1 MAQLWVGT
9 TEIWESEEQLMN
21 IVRQQTGIAPLA
33 CWFSRNKETGTLDG
47 YGFIQFNN
55 ISDAATV
62 LRLLQGAPIPNMPN
76 AQFKLN
82 WSSTKGSSDVNTIR
96 QATGYSVYVG
106 NLPISVNE
114 SRLLEFFR
122 RYFHSVISAR
132 LIKGTDGISKGYGFV
147 KFNTQK
153 EVDDAIRLLNGSTEF
168 GRGIKVSE
176 ATGNRVH
183 MEPNKIDAS
192 NTTLIV
198 QNIDPEIV
206 KEETLFQHFKPYGN
220 VLSVKFIPDHPDWAN
235 VTMETSVQAES
246 AKNALQGTRFGGTT
260 KCEIQFG
267 RPSEDPLVT
276 VPEVTVPV
284 IKPPKVSKKFQ
295 AKFFNETGV
304 DRVLDVIQRYAESNR
319 DNTII
324 NADPTISNR
333 IYSQR
338 ISKENLLMECESYT
352 DTIPSSIKSWYY

>member
-1 MAQLWVGT
+1 MSQLWVGT
-9 TEIWESEEQLMN
+9 TEIWESEEQLMR
-21 IVRQQTGIAPLA
+21 VVKQETGIAPLA
-33 CWFSRNKETGTLDG
+33 CWFSRNKETGTLEG

-55 ISDAATV
+55 TSEAATV
-62 LRLLQGAPIPNMPN
+62 LRLLQGAPIPNKPN

-82 WSSTKGSSDVNTIR
+82 WSSTKGSSDINTVR

-106 NLPISVNE
+106 NLPISVDE
-114 SRLLEFFR
+114 SRLLQFFR
-122 RYFHSVISAR
+122 RYFQSAISAR

-153 EVDDAIRLLNGSTEF
+153 EVDNAIRILNGSTEF

-183 MEPNKIDAS
+183 MEQNKIDSS

-220 VLSVKFIPDHPDWAN
+220 VLSVKFIPEHPDWAN

-267 RPSEDPLVT
+267 RPSEEALPKI
-276 VPEVTVPV
+276 EVTVPV
-284 IKPPKVSKKFQ
+284 IKPPKLSKKFK
-295 AKFFNETGV
+295 AKFFNEAGI
-304 DRVLDVIQRYAESNR
+304 DRVIDVIQRFAESNR
-319 DNTII
+319 DNTIM
-324 NADPTISNR
+324 NADPSLANR
-333 IYSQR
+333 AYSQQ
-338 ISKENLLMECESYT
+338 IFGESLLMQWNTYT
-352 DTIPSSIKSWYY
+352 DKIPLSIRNWYY